1 MGCHGLQSPAAVG
14 VWATANFLA
23 LPLGPILGGWLLT
36 NYWWGWAFLINVP
49 VVLVGLLAVI
59 VLLPESRSATRAGLD
74 PVGVLSSSAGL
85 AVLVYGV
92 IEAGQH
98 GWGDTM
104 ALTAMIA
111 GTLLLVGFV
120 AWERRLGRRPAG
132 QPLVDLGLFRS
143 TSFTWGTILA
153 AVGIFALFGVL
164 FTAPQYF
171 QAVLGTDA
179 MGSGLRLLPL
189 KGGLAVAASVADRLA
204 ARAGAKVTA
213 AFGFVLLAAGLG
225 VGATTSVT
233 SGTGYIAAWTVVVG
247 LGMGLALATAASA
260 ALAALSAERAGV
272 GSAVMQTVQKVGAP
286 FAAAILGSVLNAT
299 YRGSCT
305 WPACQRESPTRCET
319 ASSPGSRPPSNSARC
334 RCCTRCAPPSWTAW
348 MSCCGCAPAS
358 RWQASSSRW
367 SSCPGGPPQQRQ
379 RRPSQQHWRMR
390 PLSEDD
396 RPAVGLRE
404 RKKAK
409 TRAAIQQHAL
419 RLFREQGYQA
429 TTVEQIAEAAEV
441 SPSTFFR
448 YFPTKEDV
456 VLYDALDPALLE
468 AFRAQPAELSPIQAL
483 RGAMQAVFAELPPE
497 EVGVQRERDALIRS
511 VPELRARMVD
521 EFARNLQLIA
531 EVVAERVGRAADEP
545 AVRTLAGAVIGVG
558 ISAWY
563 TAGDHATTEDYLA
576 LMDAGLAH
584 LEAGLPL

>member
-85 AVLVYGV
+85 TVLVYGV

-189 KGGLAVAASVADRLA
+189 IGGDPGQRAQRHLQGQLHLAGVPARVADAVRDSVFAGVAAA
-204 ARAGAKVTA
+204 
-213 AFGFVLLAAGLG
+213 
-225 VGATTSVT
+225 
-233 SGTGYIAAWTVVVG
+233 
-247 LGMGLALATAASA
+247 
-260 ALAALSAERAGV
+260 
-272 GSAVMQTVQKVGAP
+272 QQ
-286 FAAAILGSVLNAT
+286 LGSVSLLHSV
-299 YRGSCT
+299 R
-305 WPACQRESPTRCET
+305 T
-319 ASSPGSRPPSNSARC
+319 AFVDGMDVMLWV
-334 RCCTRCAPPSWTAW
+334 CA
-348 MSCCGCAPAS
+348 GI
-358 RWQASSSRW
+358 
-367 SSCPGGPPQQRQ
+367 
-379 RRPSQQHWRMR
+379 
-390 PLSEDD
+390 
-396 RPAVGLRE
+396 AVAGIVL
-404 RKKAK
+404 
-409 TRAAIQQHAL
+409 AL
-419 RLFREQGYQA
+419 
-429 TTVEQIAEAAEV
+429 
-441 SPSTFFR
+441 
-448 YFPTKEDV
+448 
-456 VLYDALDPALLE
+456 
-468 AFRAQPAELSPIQAL
+468 
-483 RGAMQAVFAELPPE
+483 VFLP
-497 EVGVQRERDALIRS
+497 
-511 VPELRARMVD
+511 
-521 EFARNLQLIA
+521 
-531 EVVAERVGRAADEP
+531 GRAAAAAATQAEP
-545 AVRTLAGAVIGVG
+545 AALEDEAVVRG
-558 ISAWY
+558 
-563 TAGDHATTEDYLA
+563 
-576 LMDAGLAH
+576 
-584 LEAGLPL
+584 